1 MTDTEDPRIHTEEI
15 HDSAQQAVEQEQEVD
30 IREKVRD
37 ITLNALTQRKLDA
50 ESIKAVVGAV
60 AEGSRIGAVSHGER
74 MGEALKEAISGLDD
88 ALTKAAEATK
98 LAIEEAA
105 GRAGDFSQQELKRS
119 ISDLGELEKIFLDTL
134 TDIAK
139 NGTDRA
145 AEILGDLATHARNS
159 GTAVGEQ
166 VVTALAD
173 LQRFVQQTG
182 KAGLEAG
189 VETARTT
196 GAQIVQIASGIL
208 AGIADSLQPPEKTKP
223 GDK

>member
-1 MTDTEDPRIHTEEI
+1 MTDPEDPKIHTEEI
-15 HDSAQQAVEQEQEVD
+15 HDSAQQAVEQEQGVD

-37 ITLNALTQRKLDA
+37 ITLNALTRKKLDA
-50 ESIKAVVGAV
+50 DSIKEVVGAV
-60 AEGSRIGAVSHGER
+60 AEGSRLGAASHGER
-74 MGEALKEAISGLDD
+74 MGEALKEAIKGLDD

-119 ISDLGELEKIFLDTL
+119 MSDLGELETIYLDTL

-173 LQRFVQQTG
+173 LQHFVQQTG

-189 VETARTT
+189 VARAPL
-196 GAQIVQIASGIL
+196 GVARLQSLAVAQLNYQ
-208 AGIADSLQPPEKTKP
+208 SLST
-223 GDK
+223 

>member
-1 MTDTEDPRIHTEEI
+1 MTDPEDPKIHTEEI
-15 HDSAQQAVEQEQEVD
+15 HDSAQQAVEQEQGVD

-37 ITLNALTQRKLDA
+37 ITLNALTRKKLDA
-50 ESIKAVVGAV
+50 DSIKEVVGAV
-60 AEGSRIGAVSHGER
+60 AEGSRLGAASHGER
-74 MGEALKEAISGLDD
+74 MGEALKEAIKGLDD

-119 ISDLGELEKIFLDTL
+119 MSDLGELETIYLDTL

-173 LQRFVQQTG
+173 LQHFVQQTG

>member
-1 MTDTEDPRIHTEEI
+1 MTDTEDPRIHTEQI
-15 HDSAQQAVEQEQEVD
+15 HDSAQQAVEQEQEID

-50 ESIKAVVGAV
+50 DSIKEVVGAV
-60 AEGSRIGAVSHGER
+60 AEGSRIGAASHGER
-74 MGEALKEAISGLDD
+74 VGEALKEAIKGLDD
-88 ALTKAAEATK
+88 AITKAAEATK

-119 ISDLGELEKIFLDTL
+119 ISDLGELEKIYLDTL

-139 NGTDRA
+139 NSTDRT
-145 AEILGDLATHARNS
+145 AEILGDLASHARNS

-182 KAGLEAG
+182 KAG

-208 AGIADSLQPPEKTKP
+208 AGIADSLQPPKKTKP